1 MSSKESEYKE
11 LFLVE
16 AKDSLEQL
24 DKLFVNLEKDHKNQ
38 RAISEIFR
46 IMHTLKGNSMGMGF
60 DAISEL
66 THVIEDV
73 MLAIQEGRIELN
85 EDLFKLLFRANDKL
99 IALVR
104 SLETGEKVSFL
115 GIKTSLSLFLE
126 KALETQKIA
135 VQKIE
140 IKESEQEDKDEEST
154 QISLSDVVQ
163 IPVKRMDELLNEAG
177 QLIIERDRLIAAS
190 QKLGLPT
197 SEFERLKRIT
207 SNLQYS
213 IMNMRM
219 VHIGFLFNK
228 FHRVLRDAA
237 TIEGKK
243 VNLILKGTE
252 TEIDRNILTIIGDSL
267 VHLVRNAVSH
277 GIESG
282 AERVE
287 NGKNE
292 QGIVTLDATYERDR
306 VVISVSDDG
315 GGIDAQVIR
324 KRIVEKGLVN
334 ESVAEKLSDD
344 EVIGYIFEAGFS
356 NADKVNELSGRGVGM
371 DVVKRAVESIAGQV
385 KIRTKLHQG
394 TTFELHVP
402 ASLAL
407 KGTLLFEIELQEYA
421 IALSYT
427 EAVMS
432 ITKKDIHKLAG
443 GLTTQYKDEP
453 ISLVFLRD
461 ILKLNSFDELNQRG
475 VFQQAFQSLDDD
487 QMLDVIIVS
496 YGGRLTGIAVD
507 RVIQQKE
514 IIEKPLAKPLLGIKL
529 LSGTTILGSGKV
541 CPVIDI
547 VVLTDLVHKQ
557 ALNRINN

>member
-16 AKDSLEQL
+16 AKDSMEQL

-38 RAISEIFR
+38 RAVSEIFR

-60 DAISEL
+60 DAIAEL

-73 MLAIQEGRIELN
+73 MLAVQESRIDLN
-85 EDLFKLLFRANDKL
+85 EDLFNLLFRANDKL
-99 IALVR
+99 IVLIR

-126 KALETQKIA
+126 KALENQRTA
-135 VQKIE
+135 VEKVVV
-140 IKESEQEDKDEEST
+140 KESEQEDKEENA

-197 SEFERLKRIT
+197 SEFERLKRIS

-219 VHIGFLFNK
+219 VQIGFLFNK

-237 TIEGKK
+237 SIEGKK

-252 TEIDRNILTIIGDSL
+252 TEIDRNILTIISDSL

-282 AERVE
+282 AKRVE

-315 GGIDAQVIR
+315 GGIDVRVIR

-407 KGTLLFEIELQEYA
+407 KGTLLFEVDQQEYA

-443 GLTTQYKDEP
+443 GLTAKYNDEP
-453 ISLVFLRD
+453 ISLIFLKD

-475 VFQQAFQSLDDD
+475 VLQMAFQNLGDG

-514 IIEKPLAKPLLGIKL
+514 IIEKPLTKPLLGIKL

-557 ALNRINN
+557 ALSRINN